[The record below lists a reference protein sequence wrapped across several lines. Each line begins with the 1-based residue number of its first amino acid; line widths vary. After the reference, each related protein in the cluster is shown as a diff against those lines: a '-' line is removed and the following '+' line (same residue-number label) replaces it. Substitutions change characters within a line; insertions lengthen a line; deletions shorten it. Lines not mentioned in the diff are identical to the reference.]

1 MPTTDH
7 KERPMYRKNVINPE
21 GLTFWEWFRAANFA
35 RRVPM
40 GVEPARRAWKRG
52 DDPTEYAAI

>member
-1 MPTTDH
+1 MSQEQEEKTHSILGDTQN
-7 KERPMYRKNVINPE
+7 RE
-21 GLTFWEWFRAANFA
+21 GLTFPEWFRAANFA

>member
-1 MPTTDH
+1 MSQD
-7 KERPMYRKNVINPE
+7 KEELTHSILGSRTNRE
-21 GLTFWEWFRAANFA
+21 GLTFPEWFRAANFA

-40 GVEPARRAWKRG
+40 GVDPARKAWNRG